1 MILDQFSH
9 ITHYTG
15 ISSRLDKAIAYL
27 TTTDLSALEVGKY
40 PIDGDDI
47 FVLIQ
52 AYSGKKIEIAN
63 CEAHK
68 NYIDIQL
75 VLAGDE
81 YIGYAPVE
89 GMTVIEPYD
98 ESKDRLFVQWEG
110 TLLDLKK
117 DMFAIFFPHDA
128 HMPSVE
134 KTPGLLIKKA
144 VVKVRV

>member
-9 ITHYTG
+9 ITNYTG
-15 ISSRLDKAIAYL
+15 LSPRLDKAIAYL
-27 TTTDLSALEVGKY
+27 TTTDLTTLEIGKHA
-40 PIDGDDI
+40 IDGEDI

-52 AYSGKKIEIAN
+52 AYSGKKIELSN

-75 VLAGDE
+75 VLAGEE
-81 YIGYAPVE
+81 YIGFSPVE

-98 ESKDRLFVQWEG
+98 DAKDRLFVQWEG
-110 TLLDLKK
+110 TLLDLKQ

-134 KTPGLLIKKA
+134 KTPGLLIRKA